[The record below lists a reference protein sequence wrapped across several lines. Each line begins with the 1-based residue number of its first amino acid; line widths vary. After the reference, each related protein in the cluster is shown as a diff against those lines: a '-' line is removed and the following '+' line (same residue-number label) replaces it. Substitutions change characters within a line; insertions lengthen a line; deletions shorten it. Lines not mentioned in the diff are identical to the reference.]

1 MNTPLHAICD
11 SRGRPLNL
19 FVAAGQVSDYIGAR
33 ALLGSLPNV
42 EWPLAERQIG
52 CDDDRG
58 ALAELAYQVEQLL
71 CAGSGERQV
80 GTINRLSGLK
90 LELDHLWHHFTL
102 PF

>member
-1 MNTPLHAICD
+1 MNTRQHAICD
-11 SRGRPLNL
+11 GRGRPLNL

-33 ALLGSLPNV
+33 ALLGRLPNV

-71 CAGSGERQV
+71 SAGLGEREV
-80 GTINRLSGLK
+80 GTINRLSGRK
-90 LELDHLWHHFTL
+90 FELDHLWFHFTL
-102 PF
+102 LF